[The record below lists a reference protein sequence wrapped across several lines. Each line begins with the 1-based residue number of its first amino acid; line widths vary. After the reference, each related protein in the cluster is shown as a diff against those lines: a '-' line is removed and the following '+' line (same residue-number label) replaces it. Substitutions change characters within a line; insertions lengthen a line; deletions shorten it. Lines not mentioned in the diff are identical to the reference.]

1 MAVEVVADLMTLLVD
16 SESWNEALYSGSLVD
31 CLVDSRMVKERL
43 AKMTMNTRLEGDQS
57 A

>member
-1 MAVEVVADLMTLLVD
+1 MVADLMTLLVD
-16 SESWNEALYSGSLVD
+16 SESWNEALHSGSLVD

>member
-1 MAVEVVADLMTLLVD
+1 MEADPKTLLVD

-31 CLVDSRMVKERL
+31 CQVDLHTAKRGLVKTTL
-43 AKMTMNTRLEGDQS
+43 NTQFEEGQS